1 VVAEL
6 EGGFTEGVTSARK
19 ATGHQMSLRKST
31 NDRRTEHEDEVEDP
45 LSDVVLPGD
54 PTPILFGLH
63 ELDFFETVCKYNGQL
78 GRPWDGDKLAV
89 LLDGLTEARE
99 LAKVIREASEH
110 SQMAVL
116 KESVRALIRKGYSIT
131 NIPLELDETL
141 HDVAVALCNG
151 RTSGA
156 MTKWSESDWL
166 AFESDIQSD
175 MGATEVSETYD
186 LSRTLVYRL
195 RNLYDG
201 KPGWKG

>member
-1 VVAEL
+1 
-6 EGGFTEGVTSARK
+6 
-19 ATGHQMSLRKST
+19 
-31 NDRRTEHEDEVEDP
+31 
-45 LSDVVLPGD
+45 LPGD
-54 PTPILFGLH
+54 STPILFGLH

-78 GRPWDGDKLAV
+78 GRPWDGDKLSV

-151 RTSGA
+151 RTSAA

-175 MGATEVSETYD
+175 MGATEVSQTYD